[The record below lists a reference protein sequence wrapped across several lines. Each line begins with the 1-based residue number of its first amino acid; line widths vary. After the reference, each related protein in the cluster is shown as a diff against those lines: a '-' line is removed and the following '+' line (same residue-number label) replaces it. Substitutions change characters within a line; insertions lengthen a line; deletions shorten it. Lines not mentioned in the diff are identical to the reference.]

1 MIKDNDHNSDLFS
14 NNKKLFFFSNILYKK
29 NITKSPVKY
38 SHDSIFCCH
47 SEITNQSQLHS
58 TSDCMPLYCPNNWLA
73 QFQSGRAL
81 KTWRERERLL
91 NMEGPWMEEGE
102 VGLFNE

>member
-1 MIKDNDHNSDLFS
+1 MVMIITVR
-14 NNKKLFFFSNILYKK
+14 NNKKLCFFSNILYKK
-29 NITKSPVKY
+29 YVTKSPVKY

-81 KTWRERERLL
+81 KTWREREIIKHGGT
-91 NMEGPWMEEGE
+91 MDGG
-102 VGLFNE
+102 GGSGFA

>member
-1 MIKDNDHNSDLFS
+1 MVMIITVIYFLTIRNFAFLATFYIKS
-14 NNKKLFFFSNILYKK
+14 
-29 NITKSPVKY
+29 ITKSPVKY
-38 SHDSIFCCH
+38 SHDSIFCSH

-81 KTWRERERLL
+81 KTWREGEIIKHGGS
-91 NMEGPWMEEGE
+91 MDEGGAS
-102 VGLFNE
+102 GFA